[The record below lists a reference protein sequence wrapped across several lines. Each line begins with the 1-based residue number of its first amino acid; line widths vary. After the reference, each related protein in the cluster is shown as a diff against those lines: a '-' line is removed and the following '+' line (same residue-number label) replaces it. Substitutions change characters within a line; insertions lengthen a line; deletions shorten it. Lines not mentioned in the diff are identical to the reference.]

1 MPGVTELGEV
11 VDLVVEP
18 AGEWVVVGL
27 GVQGGEG
34 EIALA
39 SSGESLGVGPF
50 PGGRPW
56 LAPPWVDLAEGPL
69 VADGKGAVAYFSAAV
84 GEPAAEVEAA
94 VAFVFCR
101 RQMSVAAHVVTG
113 DLEFAFD
120 AAGRVFPQHAEGVE
134 GADPVREQ
142 HGVQP

>member
-1 MPGVTELGEV
+1 MLVVAPEGSGRSQAPGESPLGGAARTTQQEGEGMGEGEGAEKVVPGVTELGEV
-11 VDLVVEP
+11 VNLVVEP
-18 AGEWVVVGL
+18 AGERVVVAL
-27 GVQGGEG
+27 GAQGGEG

-94 VAFVFCR
+94 VAL
-101 RQMSVAAHVVTG
+101 SVSLG
-113 DLEFAFD
+113 
-120 AAGRVFPQHAEGVE
+120 
-134 GADPVREQ
+134 
-142 HGVQP
+142 